1 MAVQKIQYPAK
12 SRGDLWQASEA
23 NELKQVINNN
33 ADELSGV
40 KQSVAD
46 WFGQPQLTPKEA
58 ETATTKLI
66 TPNILHV
73 WADPVASLAITFDDE
88 VAGMMNEYMLEFT
101 VGSASFAMTL
111 PNGVIWLE
119 EPDWQNGYRY
129 HVSIVDNL
137 AVAGGWEL
145 PSTQVT
151 NE

>member
-1 MAVQKIQYPAK
+1 MAVQKITYPAK
-12 SRGDLWQASEA
+12 SRGDLWQSSEA

-46 WFGQPQLTPKEA
+46 WIGQPPLTPKEA

-66 TPNILHV
+66 TPNVLHV
-73 WADPVASLAITFDDE
+73 WADPIASLAITFGDE

-111 PNGVIWLE
+111 PNGVIWGE
-119 EPDWQNGYRY
+119 EPDWQQGYRY
-129 HVSIVDNL
+129 WVSISDNL
-137 AVAGGWEL
+137 AIAYGWEL
-145 PSTQVT
+145 PAAQVT